1 MGFREAGI
9 KLKLKHP
16 IGVLPLFRLQE
27 TPSHI
32 LKRKAAEM
40 GQKLKR
46 GCFFLN
52 SGINKALAILTS
64 ALGADLG
71 QFWAWVIQQQEVTP
85 KAWVVCM
92 FVCMF
97 VEPMRPQHHHHQIP
111 SLLAPFFLFCG
122 GVFHKSAS
130 SLPADLL
137 KGLNDGV
144 RYSWGGGRNHHSDPT
159 LTHDHLLHT
168 TLILAGDME
177 EERLLL

>member
-1 MGFREAGI
+1 MPKRIQDVFVKSLEAWVFVAVGFREAGI

-71 QFWAWVIQQQEVTP
+71 QF
-85 KAWVVCM
+85 
-92 FVCMF
+92 
-97 VEPMRPQHHHHQIP
+97 
-111 SLLAPFFLFCG
+111 
-122 GVFHKSAS
+122 
-130 SLPADLL
+130 
-137 KGLNDGV
+137 
-144 RYSWGGGRNHHSDPT
+144 
-159 LTHDHLLHT
+159 
-168 TLILAGDME
+168 
-177 EERLLL
+177 